1 MDVKQLISDF
11 SIGEKIELYNCLY
24 TDLSGKGLGGDTE
37 LAHVNPKEMAVLRA
51 MGGAGTINPVTNLV
65 QFLGGG
71 GSSPPPAPAV
81 QTSVQQ
87 SEFPTELKPFIQDI
101 FGKAQAIQENKE
113 TEGFQAFEGPLQ
125 AQFDPAQT
133 KSFEQIEALPGA
145 TQPLFDDATTLA
157 RSASGPLPTAEE
169 LQAASNPFV
178 RNVIDI
184 QKREAERVSDVQG
197 QRQDAAASQA
207 GAFGGSRAAI
217 LEAERQ
223 RNLNQQLGDIE
234 SQGQLAAF
242 QDAQQRI
249 AQQRGREASGATQL
263 AALGSAIPAQQL
275 KELGA
280 LSGVGAARQT
290 QAQRGIDLARQEFE
304 AEEAFPSQTLQEF
317 SSVLRGFPLAPTR
330 SVREQQFSAAQ
341 PLSTQLLGVG
351 TQALGA
357 LGASG
362 AFKGAFGQAG
372 GQVGQ
377 MPVKKYQGGGAL
389 NSLINNTEGLDTQ
402 PVIGMA
408 GGGGFKDI
416 MSVLSPAYG
425 MGRAA
430 KKGGLKG
437 LMGHI
442 SPAFAMS
449 QGKLPMGLDN
459 LMGGGG
465 PDAPPPAAIP
475 AASTVISPEELAK
488 QKDALLRAQA
498 ARGQQAA
505 SAGAPR
511 GQAFSQTG
519 NQVRQPFKH
528 GGGLRQMVN
537 LPSNRVQ
544 FGKNAYA
551 DVTNPQASGF
561 SNLMSD
567 VGRSFEETRE
577 RERLRN
583 QRAAVGPGMR
593 MLNYFGFN
601 DGTVEKGEA
610 MQQEA
615 DRLTQEI
622 NPQDVAQIGE
632 TAASLKDGNVVED
645 FELAER
651 YAPAAPKAPAPKDDP
666 APKPKAEEVKLYR
679 DPEEEAYASLID
691 SQAGQNAA
699 KRYFAG
705 ENVGLA
711 NISEALKAYKGFK
724 DTEMGQRQKINEA
737 NLKKAATARATRS
750 ASLGDTL
757 KMTQIAM
764 NQDAPAVARMT
775 AASEGLK
782 AINPI
787 LSNTRLAQIYAEMP
801 DRPEAQDYKRAL
813 EQQQFF
819 LKVLRDTQG
828 PSPSASLASQLA
840 NLQAPLGAAEP
851 VQQLLANLTKQK

>member
-37 LAHVNPKEMAVLRA
+37 LAHVNPEEMAVLRA
-51 MGGAGTINPVTNLV
+51 MGGAGTVNPNTNLI
-65 QFLGGG
+65 QFTGGG
-71 GSSPPPAPAV
+71 GSSAPPAPAV
-81 QTSVQQ
+81 QTQVQQ

-113 TEGFQAFEGPLQ
+113 AEGFQAFQGPLQ
-125 AQFDPAQT
+125 AEFDPAQT

-197 QRQDAAASQA
+197 QKQDAAAAQA

-330 SVREQQFSAAQ
+330 TTTKEQFSAAQ

-362 AFKGAFGQAG
+362 ALKGAFGQAG

-389 NSLINNTEGLDTQ
+389 NSLINSTQGLDTQ
-402 PVIGMA
+402 PVVGMA
-408 GGGGFKDI
+408 GGGGFKGM
-416 MSVLSPAYG
+416 MSSLSPAYG

-437 LMGHI
+437 LMGYM

-449 QGKLPMGLDN
+449 QGKMPMGLDN

-465 PDAPPPAAIP
+465 PDAPPPPSIP
-475 AASTVISPEELAK
+475 AASTVLSPEELAK
-488 QKDALLRAQA
+488 RKDALLRAQA
-498 ARGQQAA
+498 AQGQQAA

-544 FGKNAYA
+544 FGKNAYQ
-551 DVTNPQASGF
+551 DVSYVEEALEENITKPVGEFFTQPFDIGNARARAEFMREEGKIDDARYGSAFNPQRYTDMFA
-561 SNLMSD
+561 
-567 VGRSFEETRE
+567 
-577 RERLRN
+577 
-583 QRAAVGPGMR
+583 P
-593 MLNYFGFN
+593 
-601 DGTVEKGEA
+601 GEA
-610 MQQEA
+610 
-615 DRLTQEI
+615 
-622 NPQDVAQIGE
+622 
-632 TAASLKDGNVVED
+632 SSYLKARDKRAED
-645 FELAER
+645 FEASLDK
-651 YAPAAPKAPAPKDDP
+651 PKQKEKAQTETAKELKDS
-666 APKPKAEEVKLYR
+666 PKPTKPVGEDLFLS
-679 DPEEEAYASLID
+679 PEEAAYSSLID
-691 SQAGQNAA
+691 SDAGQQAA

-724 DTEMGQRQKINEA
+724 DTEMAQRRLIDA
-737 NLKKAATARATRS
+737 DTRKKAAATAAAMRARLGDQKTMSEIVKNLDARDVATLNAIGKQIDTLTLTVGPDSPEIANLMARQNALIAKGQSNLARAAELGS
-750 ASLGDTL
+750 VDYGASKRVKERLGKENNL
-757 KMTQIAM
+757 ALAQ
-764 NQDAPAVARMT
+764 
-775 AASEGLK
+775 
-782 AINPI
+782 
-787 LSNTRLAQIYAEMP
+787 RLA
-801 DRPEAQDYKRAL
+801 AL
-813 EQQQFF
+813 E
-819 LKVLRDTQG
+819 
-828 PSPSASLASQLA
+828 
-840 NLQAPLGAAEP
+840 AA
-851 VQQLLANLTKQK
+851 QKEG

>member
-1 MDVKQLISDF
+1 MMYKKTIWNDNPFDQWSEEELLCM
-11 SIGEKIELYNCLY
+11 EKGGVCY
-24 TDLSGKGLGGDTE
+24 GK
-37 LAHVNPKEMAVLRA
+37 
-51 MGGAGTINPVTNLV
+51 
-65 QFLGGG
+65 GGG
-71 GSSPPPAPAV
+71 GSPPPAPAV
-81 QTSVQQ
+81 QTQVQQ

-113 TEGFQAFEGPLQ
+113 AEGFQAFEGPLQ

-133 KSFEQIEALPGA
+133 KSFEQIEAIPGA

-169 LQAASNPFV
+169 IQAASNPFV

-197 QRQDAAASQA
+197 QRQDAAAAQA

-242 QDAQQRI
+242 QDAQQRL
-249 AQQRGREASGATQL
+249 AQQRQFEASGATQL

-330 SVREQQFSAAQ
+330 STSTQQFSAAQ

-357 LGASG
+357 LGSAG

-372 GQVGQ
+372 GAVSQ
-377 MPVKKYQGGGAL
+377 MPVQKYQGGGAL
-389 NSLINNTEGLDTQ
+389 NSLINNTAGLDTQ

-416 MSVLSPAYG
+416 MSILSPAYG

-437 LMGHI
+437 LMTHI

-449 QGKLPMGLDN
+449 QGKLPMGLSK
-459 LMGGGG
+459 LMGDGGS
-465 PDAPPPAAIP
+465 DAPPP
-475 AASTVISPEELAK
+475 
-488 QKDALLRAQA
+488 QA
-498 ARGQQAA
+498 AAPTISQEDVDKQIDAALRQRAAQGQQSAA
-505 SAGAPR
+505 AGAPR
-511 GQAFSQTG
+511 AQASSQVG

-544 FGKNAYA
+544 FGKTAYQDVSSPKDLREYYGRMFGGGPRGLTSQQMNEEMMSNPFSSNAGSILSPSISKNL
-551 DVTNPQASGF
+551 DTMNENIDF
-561 SNLMSD
+561 S
-567 VGRSFEETRE
+567 EI
-577 RERLRN
+577 
-583 QRAAVGPGMR
+583 
-593 MLNYFGFN
+593 
-601 DGTVEKGEA
+601 GEA
-610 MQQEA
+610 
-615 DRLTQEI
+615 
-622 NPQDVAQIGE
+622 P
-632 TAASLKDGNVVED
+632 TALSGPSGVDGNVVED
-645 FELAER
+645 FELAET
-651 YAPAAPKAPAPKDDP
+651 YAPKALAPKASDTPAP
-666 APKPKAEEVKLYR
+666 APKAEEVKLYR
-679 DPEEEAYASLID
+679 DPEEAAYASLID

-724 DTEMGQRQKINEA
+724 DTEMGQRQKINA
-737 NLKKAATARATRS
+737 AQIKKAATAREART
-750 ASLGDTL
+750 ADAELAL
-757 KMTQIAM
+757 KQAQIRGEI
-764 NQDAPAVARMT
+764 DKPT
-775 AASEGLK
+775 AERLK
-782 AINPI
+782 ALNTLIQAKTSI
-787 LSNTRLAQIYAEMP
+787 LSDMAFLPATDTRKIKVQ
-801 DRPEAQDYKRAL
+801 QDINAL
-813 EQQQFF
+813 ESQLQPF
-819 LKVLRDTQG
+819 LKL
-828 PSPSASLASQLA
+828 PSPALEAVSEMVGISATK
-840 NLQAPLGAAEP
+840 PLNKKA
-851 VQQLLANLTKQK
+851 K

>member
-37 LAHVNPKEMAVLRA
+37 LAHVNPEEMVVLRA
-51 MGGAGTINPVTNLV
+51 MGGAGTVNPVTNLV
-65 QFLGGG
+65 QFMGGG
-71 GSSPPPAPAV
+71 GGGQQAPAPAV
-81 QTSVQQ
+81 STSVQQ

-101 FGKAQAIQENKE
+101 FGKAQAIQESKE
-113 TEGFQAFEGPLQ
+113 EEGFQAFQGPLQ
-125 AQFDPAQT
+125 AEFDPAQT
-133 KSFEQIEALPGA
+133 RSFQEIENLAGA
-145 TQPLFDDATTLA
+145 TKPLFDDATRLA

-197 QRQDAAASQA
+197 QKQDAAAAQA

-234 SQGQLAAF
+234 SKGQLAAF

-330 SVREQQFSAAQ
+330 STSSQQFSAAQ

-362 AFKGAFGQAG
+362 ALKGAFGQAG
-372 GQVGQ
+372 GQVGR

-402 PVIGMA
+402 PVIGMGS
-408 GGGGFKDI
+408 GGGIMDILEISAPAITQLKQFKK
-416 MSVLSPAYG
+416 A
-425 MGRAA
+425 
-430 KKGGLKG
+430 GLQG
-437 LMGHI
+437 LLNTHNPMFMAEYHDKLL
-442 SPAFAMS
+442 
-449 QGKLPMGLDN
+449 QGT
-459 LMGGGG
+459 

-475 AASTVISPEELAK
+475 AASRVISPEELAK
-488 QKDALLRAQA
+488 QKDAFLRQRAAQ
-498 ARGQQAA
+498 GQQAS

-544 FGKNAYA
+544 FGKAAYQ
-551 DVTNPQASGF
+551 DVTEEEGFFARFFNPRRTHVNPAG
-561 SNLMSD
+561 D
-567 VGRSFEETRE
+567 VPKMFNKELDIITDPTSPNRSISLDE
-577 RERLRN
+577 
-583 QRAAVGPGMR
+583 GPALGP
-593 MLNYFGFN
+593 
-601 DGTVEKGEA
+601 A
-610 MQQEA
+610 
-615 DRLTQEI
+615 
-622 NPQDVAQIGE
+622 VAQIGE
-632 TAASLKDGNVVED
+632 ASVRLGDGNAEVTEAA
-645 FELAER
+645 ELDI
-651 YAPAAPKAPAPKDDP
+651 APAPKAPASKPKASDTP
-666 APKPKAEEVKLYR
+666 APKPTAEEVKLYR
-679 DPEEEAYASLID
+679 DPEEAAYASLID

-724 DTEMGQRQKINEA
+724 DTEMSQRQKINEA

-750 ASLGDTL
+750 AALKDAETL
-757 KMTQIAM
+757 SQIAM
-764 NQDAPAVARMT
+764 NRDAPAIERMKAAQKGIDSVKDTLVALGESGKFAYQNKPESPLGQQYAQALRRGQAFAKVLESHAVET
-775 AASEGLK
+775 AQSRLLGQGATGQ
-782 AINPI
+782 AIQGG
-787 LSNTRLAQIYAEMP
+787 T
-801 DRPEAQDYKRAL
+801 PETQAMIANIL
-813 EQQQFF
+813 EQY
-819 LKVLRDTQG
+819 KQG
-828 PSPSASLASQLA
+828 
-840 NLQAPLGAAEP
+840 
-851 VQQLLANLTKQK
+851 